1 MIKILIYLL
10 LIYIVYKVLR
20 SLVTPA
26 ESSARRSYGERGAV
40 DDIMI
45 KDPVCE
51 IYFPKKDGICINVDG
66 NEVCFCSKECRD
78 KFIGLKSKK

>member
-1 MIKILIYLL
+1 MIKILIYIL
-10 LIYIVYKVLR
+10 LIYIVYKVFR
-20 SLVTPA
+20 SIMAPSG
-26 ESSARRSYGERGAV
+26 SSTTRSHGETGAV

-51 IYFPKKDGICINVDG
+51 IYFPKKDGICLDIDG

-78 KFIGLKSKK
+78 KYLKTRS

>member
-1 MIKILIYLL
+1 MIKILIYIL
-10 LIYIVYKVLR
+10 LIYIVYKVFR
-20 SLVTPA
+20 SIMAPSG
-26 ESSARRSYGERGAV
+26 SSTTRSNGETGAV

-51 IYFPKKDGICINVDG
+51 IYFPKKDGICLDIDG

-78 KFIGLKSKK
+78 QYLKTRS